1 MTLHSK
7 DPTTYLGWEKGCVL
21 EVLDE
26 GTCEEGAKEE
36 DDGKKEDVRHIF
48 TGVGEDA
55 HEPWKKRM
63 NFAQKK
69 SVLKVLTEGE
79 EAIPHSLQCF
89 NPSRS

>member
-1 MTLHSK
+1 MMLRTWSNSLTLYSK

-26 GTCEEGAKEE
+26 GTSEEGAKEE

-55 HEPWKKRM
+55 HEPWKKEIM
-63 NFAQKK
+63 FARKK
-69 SVLKVLTEGE
+69 L
-79 EAIPHSLQCF
+79 F
-89 NPSRS
+89 